1 MLDFSLLTECI
12 LFYSDER
19 NFLAKT
25 EQVRGEIKKVSIYER
40 SGETY
45 VKFGTKASNTL
56 KNIMLVRYKEHGL
69 ND

>member
-1 MLDFSLLTECI
+1 MFDFTSLTECI

-19 NFLAKT
+19 NFLSVV
-25 EQVRGEIKKVSIYER
+25 EQRGSEIKEVSLREKN
-40 SGETY
+40 GDNY